1 MPKGYSRSQI
11 VLHWLTVVLVA
22 WQFIGND
29 AISAAWR
36 SLRQGGSP
44 AFDPLVAGHVAGG
57 IAVLVLALWRIG
69 LQGRRG
75 APAPAEGGPAI
86 LRPLSKL
93 AHAGLYLAM
102 IALAVTGGMAWF
114 GGISVAAEAHEVLK
128 AVLLALIGLHVAGAL
143 WHQFVLRDGLMRR
156 MARPAD

>member
-11 VLHWLTVVLVA
+11 VLHWLTLALIA
-22 WQFIGND
+22 WQFIGHD

-57 IAVLVLALWRIG
+57 IAVLVFAVWRIV
-69 LQGRRG
+69 LHRRRG
-75 APAPAEGGPAI
+75 APAPVEGGPAI
-86 LRPLSKL
+86 LRPLAKL
-93 AHAGLYLAM
+93 VHAGLYVAM

-114 GGISVAAEAHEVLK
+114 GGIARAAEVHEGLK
-128 AVLLALIGLHVAGAL
+128 AVLLGLIALHVAGAL
-143 WHQFVLRDGLMRR
+143 WHQFMLRDGLMQR
-156 MARPAD
+156 MARPTE